1 MANSIMQ
8 AQLSPR
14 KKYEQKYKSS
24 RMNLLLVVIITAI
37 NLLLLVTN
45 RDTYFLFSAFI
56 PYFIAGLGMYVCG
69 RFPDEYYADG
79 ISSMPFLHD
88 SIFFIALAV
97 SIALTLLYLLAW
109 FLSNKNRVGWL
120 IFALVFFSIDT
131 LGMLLINGVSLDS
144 IFDILFHAWV
154 IYYLVIGIISHYKLK
169 KLPAAEI
176 TALPS
181 ENVSENIGEEGEC
194 NGPDNTPPSDSPV
207 LRTADKEVKHRVLLE
222 VRVLNYDI
230 CYRRVKHTN
239 ELVIDGNVYDEFE
252 GIIEPAHTL
261 AATVGGHRVEAAFN
275 GTHSLI
281 TVDGKTEAKKLRLV

>member
-14 KKYEQKYKSS
+14 KKCEQKYKSS

-56 PYFIAGLGMYVCG
+56 PYFIAGLGMYLCG
-69 RFPDEYYADG
+69 RFPDEYYSDMTAE
-79 ISSMPFLHD
+79 PL
-88 SIFFIALAV
+88 FFGNTVFAVILAV

-120 IFALVFFSIDT
+120 IFALAFFLVDT
-131 LGMLLINGVSLDS
+131 LGLLLINGVSLDS
-144 IFDILFHAWV
+144 IFDIIFHAWV
-154 IYYLVIGIISHYKLK
+154 IYYLAAGISAHFKLK
-169 KLPAAEI
+169 KLPPETKEENAESDI
-176 TALPS
+176 
-181 ENVSENIGEEGEC
+181 NEG
-194 NGPDNTPPSDSPV
+194 TDSPV
-207 LRTADKEVKHRVLLE
+207 IRTADKEVKHRVLLE

-239 ELVIDGNVYDEFE
+239 ELVINGNVYDEFE
-252 GIIEPAHTL
+252 GVIEPAHKLT
-261 AATVGGHRVEAAFN
+261 ATVGGHLIEARFN